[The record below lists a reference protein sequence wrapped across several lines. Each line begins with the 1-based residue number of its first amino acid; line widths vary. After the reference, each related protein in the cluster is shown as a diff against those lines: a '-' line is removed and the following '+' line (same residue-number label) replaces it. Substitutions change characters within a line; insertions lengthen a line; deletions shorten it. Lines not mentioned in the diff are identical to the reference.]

1 MASQAVVEVLSMT
14 DRNAKKYLNIPTNV
28 RCPNHKCLLDTLP
41 AAESFTAA
49 PEPAAIL
56 T

>member
-14 DRNAKKYLNIPTNV
+14 DRNAKKYLNILNNI

-41 AAESFTAA
+41 AGESVTTA